1 MTDGGTER
9 GLVLVTGGLAPE
21 AVVAAHRAAL
31 RVARPGI
38 DTAHVD
44 AYSDAPWPPEVL
56 ASYEGVLAL
65 GRAEA
70 AARGDSR
77 RTDPGTGVDVDV
89 RDDAQ
94 FALLLDLA
102 PYTIGAEGW
111 RGDRLVFSASD
122 SGTSLWVSLSAAGE
136 AELRALS
143 VARGV
148 SPDVFVLA
156 EAAPR

>member
-1 MTDGGTER
+1 MTDDGTER
-9 GLVLVTGGLAPE
+9 GLVLVSEGLSSE
-21 AVVAAHRAAL
+21 AVATAHRAAL

-38 DTAHVD
+38 GTAHVD

-56 ASYEGVLAL
+56 ASYGAVLAL

-77 RTDPGTGVDVDV
+77 RVDVGMGVDVDV

-111 RGDRLVFSASD
+111 RGDRPVFSASD
-122 SGTSLWVSLSAAGE
+122 TGTSLWVRLTAAGE
-136 AELRALS
+136 AELCAQLA
-143 VARGV
+143 ARGV
-148 SPDVFVLA
+148 SPEVFV
-156 EAAPR
+156 EAVR